1 MDLIGPI
8 IRRLGI
14 NVGNSSDS
22 IHQSVRD
29 SQGVQQAGR
38 DVVNVHLS
46 SETKKSNPKIGEA
59 YFPDFDLILSVYDFR
74 AGGDMGDSKYHASFA
89 TEHVA
94 RWVIAAISEADY
106 DTFQIRDNQGHV
118 GLPCTVTVPEGRY
131 EGKVTYIEIGQRES
145 SCLRLQCWLN
155 VPAVSTRI

>member
-1 MDLIGPI
+1 MDLIGSI

-22 IHQSVRD
+22 IHQTVRD

-59 YFPDFDLILSVYDFR
+59 YFLDSDLTLSVHDFR
-74 AGGDMGDSKYHASFA
+74 AGGDMGDSKYRASFA
-89 TEHVA
+89 IEHVA
-94 RWVIAAISEADY
+94 CFIAAISETDY
-106 DTFQIRDNQGHV
+106 DTFQIRDNQGTV
-118 GLPCTVTVPEGRY
+118 DKPCTVTVPEGRY
-131 EGKVTYIEIGQRES
+131 KGKVTYIEIAQRES
-145 SCLRLQCWLN
+145 SYLELRCWLN
-155 VPAVSTRI
+155 VPKVSTRV